1 MKLTEEQLNQLK
13 ATYALGIGL
22 VELCKKY
29 NLDHTAILRKAKL
42 EKWPSNLEDF
52 TKAETAIVVREEEK
66 EENPPSPAPP
76 IDPGEEYL
84 KRMGNIILNLVK
96 HIEELPQEEVLQ
108 NMAKIEKLDFVARRT
123 FKLDEEMSNQ
133 SININILSQNL
144 EKYANSPKIIEGNFT
159 EVKVLEN

>member
-13 ATYALGIGL
+13 ATYALGVGL

-52 TKAETAIVVREEEK
+52 TKAESESAIVVR
-66 EENPPSPAPP
+66 ENPPSPAPP

-96 HIEELPQEEVLQ
+96 HIEELPQEEVLK
-108 NMAKIEKLDFVARRT
+108 NIVKIEKLDLVARRT
-123 FKLDEEMSNQ
+123 FELDEEMSNQ

-144 EKYANSPKIIEGNFT
+144 EKYANSPKVIEGNFT